1 MKRKDRQR
9 HGKNPRFRSKE
20 FETRGVHMDMKTS
33 WTAQELT
40 TNYTNL
46 DEMARFQQKQL
57 QEKEQKLLQLYDQQ
71 QQRAYQVVQRGSAG
85 SNGSSY
91 GSSVSQHTVTKT
103 SSNSH
108 TTSTSQGG
116 KVRQMFDE
124 RRQTTVKGIDRSYPL
139 EPLENKP
146 RKQANGNA
154 APRNGNST
162 VNRQSVSLKRVV
174 RADVNSNLNAGK
186 PIVSYHEEIARE
198 SFGSPGRQQLDDD
211 EFGNENH
218 VAQYA
223 NGNHRDEL
231 QIEEVLDQDTIE
243 RNRMMAKLHLMEYD
257 ETLKHRIKNDLESEE
272 FPEDFMVDVP
282 DKHPKQSI
290 SKKLSQAE
298 ARLERFRNAN
308 AKRIS
313 NTARNTGPSHV
324 PKKRVDP
331 ILPGKAAPSGS
342 KDRKASTSERFEEML
357 SFSDTERTVKRGI
370 RGSQFYREQPRRSA
384 TSYGSDSKARLSRL
398 SPESSRDGRSR
409 SGSPKF
415 FWSESEK
422 SAADRAIDSKA
433 AARSSLNYLND
444 RSKGG
449 SPKFFCREPGRSAT
463 SYAIDSKAVARSS
476 RDYLKDRRSRSGSP
490 EFFCKESGKSATTYA
505 IDRKAGAGSN
515 TIGRSSPDFSKDRRS
530 RSGSPKFFCKES
542 EKSATTYAIDSKAVA
557 RSSPDY
563 LKDRRS
569 RSGSPKFFCKESE
582 KSATTY
588 AIDSKAGIVAK
599 PIGRLSPQLSKGSR
613 SRSES
618 PKYFCKEPGQS
629 ATNYA
634 IDPKT
639 IRRLSPDFSSD
650 RSRSASPNFFRK
662 ESERSATTYA
672 IDPKTKIAAKI
683 IGRSSPVFSEQS
695 RSRSG
700 SPKFFCK
707 ESEKS
712 ATTYAIDRKTGAGS
726 NTIGRSS
733 PDFSKDRRSR
743 SGSPKFFCKESER
756 SATTYAID
764 PKAKIAAKI
773 IGRSSPVFSEQS
785 RSRSGSPKFFCK
797 ESEKSATTYAI
808 DRKTSVDSNT
818 IGISSPDFSKDRRSR
833 SGSPKFFCK
842 ESEKS
847 ATTYAIDSKAVARS
861 SPDYLKDRRSRSGS
875 AKFFCKESEK
885 SATTYAIDSKSKKKL
900 ASDLSKNRSVVKIEP
915 DSEFVTRI
923 STKSPVTV
931 DDTVDRFIKT
941 HELDKI
947 RTPSPTGSVKSYT
960 KIDAEVDL
968 KPSRAGSPNIF
979 ERLAIDRSASPQ
991 FLHRESRKFSPTAGM
1006 TAKGR
1011 EIVSKSPNTIRN
1023 LLKHRDH
1030 RKVSSDKY
1038 EFSSARTTS
1047 TKSPEFRRTGLR
1059 KSNASP
1065 QFVSERSATIM
1076 FVTPETITKTRT
1088 GYARTGQKARSPA
1101 FSIGKMN
1108 SNIANRFVDSSRR
1121 DSPEDVAEKS
1131 KRRIR
1136 SSVSRYFL
1144 EQCERA
1150 SRNAEA
1156 GARNTVQ
1163 KHRVARNADS
1173 YRVSPPVSLKHM
1185 EAVGPMSKSPQLH
1198 REEPG
1203 RFVAANVD
1211 RSRSGTPEFFCY
1223 ETDKMAT
1230 TVSLKPRPSKDSISP
1245 ARPESRLSKSPDV
1258 ITSIKNVNDSRSS
1271 SPMYMTDRDK
1281 RILTLFPS
1289 KHGHSKPSKGLPR
1302 KHSKSPLPT
1311 TFSKTKSPKTSDAYN
1326 INRDTKSGSRR
1337 NTPSTSPEF
1346 FCYETDKMAT
1356 TVSLKPRPSRDYSM
1370 SPEPA
1375 RSESRLSNRPD
1386 ISTSGKNVNET
1397 SRSSSPVLA
1406 QYIIDS
1412 RRSSPGLLSSKDL
1425 ARKHSKSPP
1434 PANTF
1439 SNDKSSG
1446 SPEFFCYETEK
1457 MATTVSLKPRP
1468 SNDTG
1473 EVYPKSPVGSKRGSS
1488 IGPDTRDID
1497 DSRSS
1502 SPLLS
1507 RYTTEPLRSSLSSTK
1522 PKSPKDQLRR
1532 HTKTP
1537 PSTGTYSKG
1546 KSPRNPNVL
1555 ELPKDTKPVA
1565 SRSPDFFCYESEKSA
1580 TTVGLRPRPS
1590 NSKSSKFAELR
1601 TKSRS
1606 PKSPEQLAKEARLA
1620 IRRGSGNVLRSTGL
1634 IRDII
1639 KHQRNRESDCAA
1651 STLSGRVE
1659 RASGLK
1665 QGSKDGPTG
1674 NVCSRERELVT
1685 LQSETR
1691 SFASVERTS
1700 EEIAVTDGY
1709 AKRGTYSK
1717 SSRTSPTNCEPTK
1730 SKRTSLD
1737 SDMFCLSRKDR
1748 GEADTLRGSP
1758 SPGGSVFRGTKR
1770 RTTEDMPGPEDPGES
1785 SGSGRQT
1792 VSLSRQAPTLG
1803 SIELVRKVM
1812 RGGPRAVVKTLKTQE
1827 LEGEPAA
1834 AGGIQRQ
1841 SNSSVSGTA
1850 EVNDGGSSSKNYERT
1865 DSVESALRRFDSIDA
1880 ENGAE
1885 PVPDT
1890 WRRSGE
1896 SVAEK
1901 RQTEESR
1908 AESFEDDSRTISL
1921 KALERSAHSPRSTG
1935 SKPSGTR
1942 LKRTSTSEPSCRAKA
1957 AKREEESDRRRKRI
1971 AKGGDSAETA
1981 GRTRALACRRK
1992 LFRDVDSAVERA
2004 RSRRDKVGKSSKSES
2019 TGSRRA
2025 NKAGSATG
2033 MSDGDG
2039 SLSVKHLRSIEDIRR
2054 SIEDTSSSYREEA
2067 RASRSAVASN
2077 ASRGEGKPRVS
2088 SSVACDRVG
2097 KQVSQAK
2104 RSERLGASRD
2114 SERFVKSATGFSRV
2128 AKSPSLEPTKPA
2140 ETNIRA
2146 RRSVL
2151 SPPSKSPDMATRRPS
2166 TELKGSDAKPTK
2178 RTTPT
2183 KDAEPIGNRKTT
2195 ATTTTT
2201 RKSTDVVDGD
2211 TVLENGLHLQDQTVE
2226 TKYDN
2231 DLHTAKKTFV
2241 IDDDEQPPKENNG
2254 LFPRKPLLKRPS
2266 IEKQTPSV
2274 LMQASSSTPKS
2285 KMTLKPKTSNVASS
2299 SSRSSASSKSG
2310 SNCTPDLLVPCKICG
2325 RSFAQER
2332 VGLHEQICTKTGQK
2346 KRKLFDSV
2354 MFRVKGT
2361 ELEKFVKKGCAK
2373 KQQPEKPP
2381 ETKSNWRRKHEDF
2394 INAIRSAKQV
2404 QAHLAAGGKLSDLPP
2419 PPPSDTS
2426 DYIQCP
2432 HCGRKFNKSAA
2443 DRHIPKCEHM
2453 LHNKP
2458 VHSRAPK
2465 PRR

>member
-33 WTAQELT
+33 WSAQELT

-370 RGSQFYREQPRRSA
+370 RGSQFYREQPQRSA

-422 SAADRAIDSKA
+422 SVADRAIDSKA

-444 RSKGG
+444 ISKGG

-542 EKSATTYAIDSKAVA
+542 E
-557 RSSPDY
+557 
-563 LKDRRS
+563 
-569 RSGSPKFFCKESE
+569 
-582 KSATTY
+582 
-588 AIDSKAGIVAK
+588 
-599 PIGRLSPQLSKGSR
+599 
-613 SRSES
+613 
-618 PKYFCKEPGQS
+618 
-629 ATNYA
+629 
-634 IDPKT
+634 
-639 IRRLSPDFSSD
+639 
-650 RSRSASPNFFRK
+650 
-662 ESERSATTYA
+662 
-672 IDPKTKIAAKI
+672 
-683 IGRSSPVFSEQS
+683 
-695 RSRSG
+695 
-700 SPKFFCK
+700 
-707 ESEKS
+707 
-712 ATTYAIDRKTGAGS
+712 
-726 NTIGRSS
+726 
-733 PDFSKDRRSR
+733 
-743 SGSPKFFCKESER
+743 R

-808 DRKTSVDSNT
+808 DRKTGAGSNT
-818 IGISSPDFSKDRRSR
+818 IGRSSPDFSKDRRSR

-931 DDTVDRFIKT
+931 DDTVDRFIKA

-960 KIDAEVDL
+960 KIDAEIDL

-1011 EIVSKSPNTIRN
+1011 EIVSKSPDTIRN

-1289 KHGHSKPSKGLPR
+1289 KHGHSKPSKGLLR

-1375 RSESRLSNRPD
+1375 RSESRSSNRPD

-1406 QYIIDS
+1406 QYITDS

-1639 KHQRNRESDCAA
+1639 KHQRHRESDCAA
-1651 STLSGRVE
+1651 STLSRRVE

-1748 GEADTLRGSP
+1748 GEADTLRRSP

-2019 TGSRRA
+2019 AGSRRA

-2140 ETNIRA
+2140 ETNNRA

-2274 LMQASSSTPKS
+2274 PMQASSSTPKS
-2285 KMTLKPKTSNVASS
+2285 KMTLKSKTSNVASS

>member
-33 WTAQELT
+33 WSAQELT

-370 RGSQFYREQPRRSA
+370 RGSQFYREQPQRSA

-422 SAADRAIDSKA
+422 SVADRAIDSKA

-444 RSKGG
+444 ISKGG

-672 IDPKTKIAAKI
+672 IDPKAKIAAKI

-726 NTIGRSS
+726 NTIGR
-733 PDFSKDRRSR
+733 
-743 SGSPKFFCKESER
+743 
-756 SATTYAID
+756 
-764 PKAKIAAKI
+764 
-773 IGRSSPVFSEQS
+773 
-785 RSRSGSPKFFCK
+785 
-797 ESEKSATTYAI
+797 
-808 DRKTSVDSNT
+808 
-818 IGISSPDFSKDRRSR
+818 SSPDFSKDRRSR

-931 DDTVDRFIKT
+931 DDTVDRFIKA

-960 KIDAEVDL
+960 KIDAEIDL

-1011 EIVSKSPNTIRN
+1011 EIVSKSPDTIRN

-1289 KHGHSKPSKGLPR
+1289 KHGHSKPSKGLLR

-1375 RSESRLSNRPD
+1375 RSESRSSNRPD

-1406 QYIIDS
+1406 QYITDS

-1639 KHQRNRESDCAA
+1639 KHQRHRESDCAA
-1651 STLSGRVE
+1651 STLSRRVE

-1748 GEADTLRGSP
+1748 GEADTLRRSP

-2019 TGSRRA
+2019 AGSRRA

-2140 ETNIRA
+2140 ETNNRA

-2266 IEKQTPSV
+2266 IEK
-2274 LMQASSSTPKS
+2274 
-2285 KMTLKPKTSNVASS
+2285 
-2299 SSRSSASSKSG
+2299 
-2310 SNCTPDLLVPCKICG
+2310 
-2325 RSFAQER
+2325 
-2332 VGLHEQICTKTGQK
+2332 
-2346 KRKLFDSV
+2346 
-2354 MFRVKGT
+2354 
-2361 ELEKFVKKGCAK
+2361 
-2373 KQQPEKPP
+2373 PP